1 MLSVENVSA
10 GYGKISVLSEISI
23 KLESNSILGVL
34 GRNGMGKST
43 LIKVL
48 SGVLTCH
55 SGKIFL
61 DNEDITDYPPHL
73 RAQKKIATS
82 VQGRGMFPRLKV
94 VENFDFAGWFDK
106 EDSTA
111 FESEDTMSILNK
123 YIDESD
129 ISLDKSVVK
138 KMLDEVY
145 REACEMI

>member
-1 MLSVENVSA
+1 MPAMYHVIQYDSKKTSTKKFEKFIDKLYSSNVA
-10 GYGKISVLSEISI
+10 E
-23 KLESNSILGVL
+23 
-34 GRNGMGKST
+34 
-43 LIKVL
+43 
-48 SGVLTCH
+48 
-55 SGKIFL
+55 
-61 DNEDITDYPPHL
+61 
-73 RAQKKIATS
+73 
-82 VQGRGMFPRLKV
+82 LKV